1 MEHRFIAKKYW
12 EETENVFGTIAEKI
26 KDIDD
31 CINFSIGDPDLT
43 TNAAITEA
51 AFKDALNGHT
61 KYTHIRGYV
70 ELRDEIRKFYAE
82 EYNMDVKDQEVMVIA
97 SGLFGMYMT
106 LQAVLD
112 PGDEVLILTPS
123 FSSYFGQVKMA
134 GGVPIQ
140 VPTYEEE
147 DFQINMERLESFVTP
162 KTKVIIVNSPSNP
175 TGNCLSKRTMEGIA
189 EFAKKYD
196 LLVVADDIYTS
207 FSFQNK
213 FEPIASIPG
222 MRERTVIINSFSK
235 NFLMTGW
242 RIGSVIAPEYIIRVM
257 AELNECVV
265 FSAPAV
271 SQRAALYAL
280 QNRKTIQPPIIEEY
294 KKRMEYSAQR
304 INQIP
309 WMKVIAPPKGSF
321 YLFINV
327 KELGMSSQDVC
338 SMILEKAHVLFLPG
352 NLFGDCGEGYIR
364 MACTVGE
371 DKIKEA
377 FDRIEKIE
385 L

>member
-1 MEHRFIAKKYW
+1 MEHRFIANKYW

-31 CINFSIGDPDLT
+31 CINLSIGDPDLT
-43 TNAAITEA
+43 TDPAITEA

-70 ELRDEIRKFYAE
+70 ELRDEIRKFYEE
-82 EYNMDVKDQEVMVIA
+82 EYNMNVKDEEVIVMA

-106 LQAVLD
+106 LQAVLN
-112 PGDEVLILTPS
+112 PGDEVLVLTPS

-147 DFQINMERLESFVTP
+147 DFQINIERLEKFVTP
-162 KTKVIIVNSPSNP
+162 KTKVLIVNSPSNP
-175 TGNCLSKRTMEGIA
+175 TGNCLSKQTMEGIA
-189 EFAKKYD
+189 KFAMQYD
-196 LLVVADDIYTS
+196 LLVIADDIYTS

-222 MRERTVIINSFSK
+222 MKERTVIINSFSK
-235 NFLMTGW
+235 NYLMTGW
-242 RIGSVIAPEYIIRVM
+242 RIGAVIGPEYIVRVI
-257 AELNECVV
+257 AEINECVV

-271 SQRAALYAL
+271 SQRAALYAIR
-280 QNRKTIQPPIIEEY
+280 NRRTIQPPIIEEY
-294 KKRMEYSAQR
+294 KKRMEYAAKR
-304 INQIP
+304 INQVP
-309 WMKVIAPPKGSF
+309 WMKVIEPPKGSF

-327 KELGMSSQDVC
+327 KELGLTSTEVC
-338 SMILEKAHVLFLPG
+338 NMLLEKAHVLFLPG

-364 MACTVGE
+364 MACTVGV

-377 FDRIEKIE
+377 FDRIEKIKK
-385 L
+385 

>member
-1 MEHRFIAKKYW
+1 MEHRFLAKKYW
-12 EETENVFGTIAEKI
+12 QETENVFGTIAEKI
-26 KDIDD
+26 KNIDD

-43 TNAAITEA
+43 TDPSIIEA
-51 AFKDALNGHT
+51 AFKDAMKGHT
-61 KYTHIRGYV
+61 KYTHIRGYQ
-70 ELRDEIRKFYAE
+70 ELRDEIRQFYKD
-82 EYNMDVKDQEVMVIA
+82 EYEMEIKDEEVMVVA

-106 LQAVLD
+106 LQAVLN
-112 PGDEVLILTPS
+112 PEDEVLILTPS

-147 DFQINMERLESFVTP
+147 DFQINMERLEGYVTP
-162 KTKVIIVNSPSNP
+162 KTKVLIINSPSNP
-175 TGNCLSKRTMEGIA
+175 TGNCLSKDTMEQIA

-196 LLVVADDIYTS
+196 LLVVADDIYTA

-213 FEPIASIPG
+213 FEPIAAIPG

-242 RIGSVIAPEYIIRVM
+242 RIGTIIAPEYIIRVI
-257 AELNECVV
+257 AEINECVV

-280 QNRKTIQPPIIEEY
+280 KNRENIQPKIIEEY
-294 KKRMEYSAQR
+294 KQRMEYAAKR
-304 INQIP
+304 VNQIP
-309 WMKVIAPPKGSF
+309 WMKVIEPPKGSF

-327 KELGMSSQDVC
+327 KNLGMTSKEAC
-338 SMILEKAHVLFLPG
+338 EMILEKAHVLFLPG
-352 NLFGDCGEGYIR
+352 DVFGDCGQGYIR
-364 MACTVGE
+364 MACTVGV

-377 FDRIEKIE
+377 FDRIEKI
-385 L
+385 